1 MKLITYSTKDGK
13 KAGLLLDNLCIKLAP
28 ALKEYF
34 FTARGVDAKVKDDMA
49 GLIGEGLLSAQNLK
63 GLSKWLAEAGRARKF
78 AEKEIPHPEA
88 PLIPGKIIA
97 LGRNFKAHAKEQ
109 NAPAPKEPII
119 FEKASS
125 SVIGHFG
132 EVVYAGFI
140 KKECGKT
147 ARVDHEVE
155 LAVVIGKTA
164 KNVKAKSAL
173 DYVFGY
179 TVINDVTARS
189 IQERDFKLN
198 QPWFRSKSLDTF
210 CPMGPWIVTKDEV
223 GNPHNLKLSCKVNG
237 QVKQSGSTKD
247 FIFRIPEVI
256 EYITKYLTLFPGDVI
271 STGTVDGISPVKP
284 GDVMTCEVEKV
295 GILVNKVVKGLH

>member
-34 FTARGVDAKVKDDMA
+34 FTERGVDAKVKDDMA
-49 GLIGEGLLSAQNLK
+49 GLIGAGLLSPQNLK
-63 GLSKWLAEAGRARKF
+63 GLEKWLAKAGRARKF
-78 AEKEIPHPEA
+78 AEKELPRPEA

-109 NAPAPKEPII
+109 NAPAPLEPII

-140 KKECGKT
+140 KRECGKA

-164 KNVKAKSAL
+164 KSVKAKSAM
-173 DYVFGY
+173 DFVFGY
-179 TVINDVTARS
+179 TVVNDVTARS
-189 IQERDFKLN
+189 IQEQDFKLN

-210 CPMGPWIVTKDEV
+210 CPMGPWIVTKDEIR
-223 GNPHNLKLSCKVNG
+223 NPNNLKLSCKVNG
-237 QVKQSGSTKD
+237 KTMQSGSTKD

-284 GDVMTCEVEKV
+284 GDVMTCEVEGV
-295 GILVNKVVKGLH
+295 GILVNKVIGGK

>member
-1 MKLITYSTKDGK
+1 M
-13 KAGLLLDNLCIKLAP
+13 
-28 ALKEYF
+28 
-34 FTARGVDAKVKDDMA
+34 
-49 GLIGEGLLSAQNLK
+49 
-63 GLSKWLAEAGRARKF
+63 
-78 AEKEIPHPEA
+78 
-88 PLIPGKIIA
+88 
-97 LGRNFKAHAKEQ
+97 
-109 NAPAPKEPII
+109 
-119 FEKASS
+119 
-125 SVIGHFG
+125 
-132 EVVYAGFI
+132 
-140 KKECGKT
+140 
-147 ARVDHEVE
+147 E

-295 GILVNKVVKGLH
+295 GILVNKVVRG